1 MTGTE
6 LLNEILKL
14 GLNSQA
20 VYPVQPEAI
29 YVHANRAIAEVNRLC
44 PLLGTATILHFPIK
58 PTMHLKGI
66 RVHRGG
72 EDLEINA
79 SEARSLAFAVSG
91 TGRARLIS
99 ESDGSEY
106 VFEWLDQLHF
116 KSFGGFI
123 LDYLGRV
130 SDDVRLIFEG
140 EHTYMVRD
148 VSFYSETVSDL
159 SEDIVPFTGWS
170 GYDMASSV
178 YAGDLFLDFAR
189 LPIRYNDADLNAPT
203 DFKLEGSVVYLPA
216 RAPGEYAVTYYK
228 RPLEIDADN
237 KDSELDVDARLHDLI
252 ALRAAYYFY
261 LVVDREISEKCNEEY
276 LRQQSLV
283 LSTMHKVRSP
293 RQFRDV
299 RGW

>member
-6 LLNEILKL
+6 LIEEILKL

-29 YVHANRAIAEVNRLC
+29 YVHMNRAVAEVNRLC
-44 PLLGTATILHFPIK
+44 PLLGTVSILHFPIK
-58 PTMHLKGI
+58 PTTHLKGI
-66 RVHRGG
+66 RVRRGG

-79 SEARSLAFAVSG
+79 SDAKSLAFAVSG

-99 ESDGSEY
+99 ESSGEEF
-106 VFEWLDQLHF
+106 VFEWLDETTF
-116 KSFGGFI
+116 RAFSGFI
-123 LDYLGRV
+123 LTYFGRV
-130 SDDVRLIFEG
+130 QDDVKLIFEG
-140 EHTYMVRD
+140 EHTYMIRD

-159 SEDIVPFTGWS
+159 IEDVAPYTGWQ

-178 YAGDLFLDFAR
+178 RAGDGFLDFAA
-189 LPIRYNDADLNAPT
+189 LPVRYNEADLNAP
-203 DFKLEGSVVYLPA
+203 DDYKIEGSMIYLPA
-216 RAPGEYAVTYYK
+216 AKVGEYSVTYYK
-228 RPLEIDADN
+228 RPIEIDADN
-237 KDSELDVDARLHDLI
+237 KDEEIDVDARLHDLI

-261 LVVDREISEKCNEEY
+261 LVIDREISEKCNNEY

-283 LSTMHKVRSP
+283 MATMRKVRTP
-293 RQFRDV
+293 KQFRDV